1 MSKIDNDEKEIIK
14 LIYDQ
19 HEKIKPWVREKLDKH
34 NNIKV
39 AFRAWYYLILSNMA
53 HHLEYKKKI
62 MELKLYN
69 KYACAIKY
77 FHYQDYNKKLSS
89 FLNIG
94 YKSTRRNYIYGFY
107 NGVHMESLQRIM
119 IDEILKSDWE
129 TFYLHSDI
137 IVSDLLM
144 SNDEFVELLIISTSY
159 DTQHPLIKCCL
170 ELFDLYT
177 PEQVKAIGKIEN
189 WFLDCKYNPKYK
201 YCREKVVM
209 KGYNS
214 IYNDN

>member
-1 MSKIDNDEKEIIK
+1 MK
-14 LIYDQ
+14 
-19 HEKIKPWVREKLDKH
+19 
-34 NNIKV
+34 
-39 AFRAWYYLILSNMA
+39 
-53 HHLEYKKKI
+53 
-62 MELKLYN
+62 
-69 KYACAIKY
+69 
-77 FHYQDYNKKLSS
+77 
-89 FLNIG
+89 
-94 YKSTRRNYIYGFY
+94 
-107 NGVHMESLQRIM
+107 SLQRIM

-189 WFLDCKYNPKYK
+189 
-201 YCREKVVM
+201 
-209 KGYNS
+209 
-214 IYNDN
+214 